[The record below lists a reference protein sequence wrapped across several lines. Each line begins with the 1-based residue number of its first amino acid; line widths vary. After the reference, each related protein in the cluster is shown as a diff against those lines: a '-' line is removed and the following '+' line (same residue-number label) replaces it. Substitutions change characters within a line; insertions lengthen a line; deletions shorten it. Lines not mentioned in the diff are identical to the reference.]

1 MSKQFDKIKLRRTR
15 GKCMVEQLNKEKD
28 MKTVYEL
35 AKTTL
40 KGWKIEKL
48 CNTVYATYSGDV
60 LSASDFVALS
70 IENDVQYGYVLRF
83 ICRLTKSISVSY
95 DKSVQTIEILGNMLE
110 NINDLVPCYFN
121 DGLNE
126 ILSNAL
132 REYLSVFE
140 RAIG

>member
-1 MSKQFDKIKLRRTR
+1 M
-15 GKCMVEQLNKEKD
+15 E
-28 MKTVYEL
+28 TVHEL
-35 AKTTL
+35 TKSSL
-40 KGWKIEKL
+40 KGWKVEKL
-48 CNTVYATYSGDV
+48 CDKVYATYSGDIF
-60 LSASDFVALS
+60 SGEFVILT
-70 IENDVQYGYVLRF
+70 IEYIPQYNYVLRF
-83 ICRLTKSISVSY
+83 VCSLTKSISVSY

>member
-1 MSKQFDKIKLRRTR
+1 MA
-15 GKCMVEQLNKEKD
+15 EQLNKEKD
-28 MKTVYEL
+28 METVYEL

-48 CNTVYATYSGDV
+48 CNMVYATYSGDI

-70 IENDVQYGYVLRF
+70 IEYDTQYNYVLRF

-95 DKSVQTIEILGNMLE
+95 DKSAQTIEILGNMLE

-121 DGLNE
+121 DDLND
-126 ILSNAL
+126 ILSEKL
-132 REYLSVFE
+132 RDYLSVFE

>member
-1 MSKQFDKIKLRRTR
+1 
-15 GKCMVEQLNKEKD
+15 MVELVNKEKD
-28 MKTVYEL
+28 METVCEL

-48 CNTVYATYSGDV
+48 CNTVYATYSGDI
-60 LSASDFVALS
+60 LSARDFVALT
-70 IENDVQYGYVLRF
+70 IKRDVKYGYVLRF

-121 DGLNE
+121 DGLND
-126 ILSNAL
+126 ILSEKL
-132 REYLSVFE
+132 RDYLSVFE

>member
-1 MSKQFDKIKLRRTR
+1 
-15 GKCMVEQLNKEKD
+15 MVEQLNKEKD
-28 MKTVYEL
+28 METVYKL

-48 CNTVYATYSGDV
+48 CNTVYATYSGNI
-60 LSASDFVALS
+60 LSTSDFVALT
-70 IENDVQYGYVLRF
+70 IEKDVQYDYVLRF

-95 DKSVQTIEILGNMLE
+95 TKSAQTVEVLENMLE
-110 NINDLVPCYFN
+110 NINNLAPCYFN
-121 DGLNE
+121 DDLND
-126 ILSNAL
+126 ILSEAL

>member
-1 MSKQFDKIKLRRTR
+1 MA
-15 GKCMVEQLNKEKD
+15 EQLNKEKD
-28 MKTVYEL
+28 METVCKL

-40 KGWKIEKL
+40 KGWKIEKF
-48 CNTVYATYSGDV
+48 CNTVYATYRWDI
-60 LSASDFVALS
+60 LSASDFVAVS
-70 IENDVQYGYVLRF
+70 IEYSTQYNYILRF

-95 DKSVQTIEILGNMLE
+95 DKSAQTIEILGNMLE

-121 DGLNE
+121 DDLND
-126 ILSNAL
+126 ILSEAL